1 MKVKKLLKITAITAA
16 ILFVLIVLF
25 SLIFKSVKI
34 AGEAMLPIYK
44 NGEFWLVSKL
54 SYTFKGPN
62 RGDVVLYFAKNNER
76 TIRRVVGLSGETIV
90 IKKGK
95 LIVNS
100 ELLDE
105 PYVDWSLWTEDEEKE
120 IQLQKDEYLV
130 LLDRRNENVQI
141 VNKSNIVGKFLYKYY
156 PQEN

>member
-76 TIRRVVGLSGETIV
+76 TIGRVVGLSGETIV

-105 PYVDWSLWTEDEEKE
+105 PYVNWSLWTEDEEKE